1 MDFIESDLGQEYL
14 KFCRLRNNS
23 LKTGKM
29 DLSIINWFYPT
40 SLLPLG
46 IFIKRNQYLSIVP
59 PADLSVLY
67 YYNII
72 TKGEWLHSPERS
84 YIPIVQIPHNEH
96 QREKI
101 FEPLYGIESDSIG
114 GLNAF
119 SYFIGELV
127 DNICQ
132 HSSFLDAYILAQKYE
147 TKKFIEVGIIDNGI
161 SIPGVFENAG
171 FEFNDTKALF
181 EAINGQ
187 STKSDV
193 ERGFG
198 LKSSLKLLTKGLH
211 GECLIVSRR
220 GGLIATEEEKTL
232 YNMDKDHEF
241 SGTLICVR
249 VPYTSKDVNIYDY
262 IE

>member
-1 MDFIESDLGQEYL
+1 MNFVISDLGHEYL
-14 KFCRLRNNS
+14 KFCQLRNNS

-46 IFIKRNQYLSIVP
+46 IFIKNNPDLSIVP
-59 PADLSVLY
+59 PVDLSVLY

-72 TKGEWLHSPERS
+72 TKGEWLHSPNRS
-84 YIPIVQIPHNEH
+84 YIPIVQIPHNEN

-101 FEPLYGIESDSIG
+101 FEPLYSESETIG

-119 SYFIGELV
+119 NYFIGELV

-132 HSSFLDAYILAQKYE
+132 HSIFSDAYIMAQKYE
-147 TKKFIEVGIIDNGI
+147 TKRFTEVSIIDDGI
-161 SIPGVFENAG
+161 SIPGAFENAG
-171 FEFNDTKALF
+171 FEFDDTKALF
-181 EAINGQ
+181 EAINGH

-198 LKSSLKLLTKGLH
+198 LRTSLKLLTKGLH

-220 GGLIATEEEKTL
+220 GGLIVTDEKKTL
-232 YNMDKDHEF
+232 YNMDKNHEF

-249 VPYTSKDVNIYDY
+249 VPYIYKDVNIYDY